1 MLRRQM
7 RVRLDNPGL
16 VASLFAFLC
25 RQGCIVEQIATDTL
39 AVWCPPAHENGSE
52 PPPGELTCRNCG
64 TPVADALGR
73 LGSLRCHDCRDEAL
87 ESLLP
92 GVYGLANGNGNGHRA
107 RGDLAAY
114 VAEWKADHAGA
125 RAVIG

>member
-1 MLRRQM
+1 MVRRQM

-73 LGSLRCHDCRDEAL
+73 LGSLRCHDCRDEQHGT
-87 ESLLP
+87 LLP
-92 GVYGLANGNGNGHRA
+92 GVYGTATRNGTARVARREILA
-107 RGDLAAY
+107 Y
-114 VAEWKADHAGA
+114 IAEWNAGQA
-125 RAVIG
+125 EAVSG